1 MEFLKVWAMT
11 AIPALFAFAAIW
23 RFMTLSVVAR
33 GRDHEAIRPDAA
45 TEPANLR
52 KAA

>member
-1 MEFLKVWAMT
+1 MEFLKVCAMT
-11 AIPALFAFAAIW
+11 AVPVFLAFAAIW

-33 GRDHEAIRPDAA
+33 GRDAEAIRPDAA
-45 TEPANLR
+45 TEPVNLR